1 MSWNNYLSTIH
12 EVETYQKKVR
22 RSRAKDFKTYYKGVQ
37 DPGPP
42 YTKKP
47 TKGKGSAPGGFGAIG
62 EEVEEESFE
71 VHDSLAPNIWVGN
84 ELAPDVRERLLEI
97 VQDFIESLP
106 EKVEIKDIRLTG
118 SLANYNWSKYSDVD
132 LHVIVDYS
140 EMDENDALVK
150 AFFDGQRMRWNDT
163 HNIEIFGYE
172 VEIYVENLHEQHL
185 SGGVYSILKEEW
197 IKEPLPYEGEI
208 DFATARKKSDDIT
221 TQVNLI
227 GHVVR
232 AGKYQGALRSIE
244 RLKAKIRRMRKAG
257 LESSA
262 REYSP
267 ENIAFKILRRDGTLK
282 KLNDLKHSAYDKE
295 MSLPEKEDGI
305 S

>member
-1 MSWNNYLSTIH
+1 MSWNEYLSTID
-12 EVETYQKKVR
+12 EVETYQKKVK
-22 RSRAKDFKTYYKGVQ
+22 RSRAKDFKTYYQGDQ
-37 DPGPP
+37 DPGEP
-42 YTKKP
+42 YTEKP
-47 TKGKGSAPGGFGAIG
+47 TKGKGSGPPGFGAMG
-62 EEVEEESFE
+62 EEVDQESFQI
-71 VHDSLAPNIWVGN
+71 HN
-84 ELAPDVRERLLEI
+84 ELAPHIWSGQQLSPEVRERLLEI
-97 VQDFIESLP
+97 VQDFMEKLP

-150 AFFDGQRMRWNDT
+150 AFFDAQRMRWNDT
-163 HNIEIFGYE
+163 HDINVFDYE

-185 SGGVYSILKEEW
+185 SGGVYSIMDEQW
-197 IKEPLPYEGEI
+197 IREPLPYEGEI
-208 DFATARKKSDDIT
+208 DFATARKKSDDIA

-227 GHVVR
+227 GHTVR
-232 AGKYQGALRSIE
+232 AGKYKGALRSIE

-257 LESSA
+257 LESTA